1 MNVFVYLGQQFS
13 PWFLFVAGV
22 TVPVVLFGDESCVKF
37 DVPSTLPSCE
47 VSSDVVDAEN
57 QRLVKLVVP
66 VSTIVGCH
74 SEKRVLELMVQ
85 VRGLGAGIQV
95 VDYGPRTQLYSDI
108 EGSIAVEQ
116 HQGND
121 TSLGIGANG
130 SAADLVGLNVKA
142 NFGQTHGST
151 ERFQKIPDQKLL
163 LASGTIGRG
172 TGAYFKFRHS
182 PQSTLEGG
190 HELILTLRVPASWRG
205 GMLRVDCLATGKQR
219 ELWGESDFRAGH
231 ASFVVATWLQGD
243 AQAQEIVE
251 RYSQL
256 ESRIYSWATANS
268 RNSKKRAPEGLFR
281 EWMQG
286 GSKAEASDDWMH
298 RFALLDSRS
307 IEGKLKPRLP
317 QQMRRT
323 ADLFLVYRR
332 NVLELAR

>member
-1 MNVFVYLGQQFS
+1 MNVLVYLGQQFS
-13 PWFLFVAGV
+13 PWFLFLVGV
-22 TVPVVLFGDESCVKF
+22 TVPVVLFGDDSCVKF
-37 DVPSTLPSCE
+37 DVPSTVPSCE
-47 VSSDVVDAEN
+47 VTVDSTAEEN

-66 VSTIVGCH
+66 VSTIVGCQR
-74 SEKRVLELMVQ
+74 EKRVLELMIQ

-95 VDYGPRTQLYSDI
+95 VDYGPRTQLYSEI

-116 HQGND
+116 HEGHD
-121 TSLGIGANG
+121 TSLGIGASG
-130 SAADLVGLNVKA
+130 AAADLAGLNVKA
-142 NFGQTHGST
+142 NFGETRGST

-163 LASGTIGRG
+163 LASGTVGRS

-190 HELILTLRVPASWRG
+190 HEIILTLRVPTGWRG
-205 GMLRVDCLATGKQR
+205 GMLRVDCWAKGKQR
-219 ELWGESDFRAGH
+219 ELWGESDFQAGH

-256 ESRIYSWATANS
+256 ESRIYNWAASNS
-268 RNSKKRAPEGLFR
+268 RNPKKRAPEGLFA
-281 EWMQG
+281 EWVQG
-286 GSKAEASDDWMH
+286 APKSESLDWIH

-317 QQMRRT
+317 QQMQQT